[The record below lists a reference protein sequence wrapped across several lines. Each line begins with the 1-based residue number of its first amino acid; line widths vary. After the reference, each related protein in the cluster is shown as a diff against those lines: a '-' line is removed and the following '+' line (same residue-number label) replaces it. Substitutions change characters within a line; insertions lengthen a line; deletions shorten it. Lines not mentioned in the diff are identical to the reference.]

1 MWQVANSTPFPAHG
15 GFFRDHGNGHCW
27 GLWIKA
33 GFALRPG
40 RPPLFL
46 PDQPQL
52 NTGPVPASEIANS
65 ISGDNDILPPK
76 PQIDLIV
83 TARAMQPDEGNPRD
97 IALGLGAWRKEL
109 SLHPPLRW
117 NWRGRAVVDRDA
129 VPALVTFDGRDS
141 FGGDGNGANPIGRG
155 GDTESS
161 QEIPALSYRSDPP
174 KRRGDPI
181 QPAMLG
187 PISPDWGIRRCL
199 AGTYDEEWRRSRAPL
214 TPLDFDPLF
223 LQSAPVDQR
232 LERPIDPTLQLIAG
246 GCEGVGPAERPTSY
260 PLGQLDLSCA
270 SRIAGVWHPADPQLQ
285 TIHVDLVRNHLCL
298 TYLAVWPLANSAA
311 DIDVDLT
318 KLALNSTDS
327 FRVSASD
334 AHLFAQPLSESL
346 S

>member
-246 GCEGVGPAERPTSY
+246 GFEGVGPA
-260 PLGQLDLSCA
+260 
-270 SRIAGVWHPADPQLQ
+270 
-285 TIHVDLVRNHLCL
+285 
-298 TYLAVWPLANSAA
+298 
-311 DIDVDLT
+311 
-318 KLALNSTDS
+318 
-327 FRVSASD
+327 
-334 AHLFAQPLSESL
+334 
-346 S
+346 